1 MYQSHESSIST
12 EDGDQSLDSIAA
24 VDLKEPEMMAD
35 VPRYPP
41 TEGANPK
48 GKALILFVS
57 KCRSCHLKGIFGA
70 AVRKLKNIPPC
81 VWVVNLHSEEITVVV
96 SKYKPN
102 RLLTGMGLSAS
113 PNGVGISFETTTFVG
128 PASRKTLAAQ
138 DQGRD
143 NSTAVFPLWTRTEG
157 FGVISVF
164 KGPEKILFIEN
175 DRVPLGATV
184 YFANKPDLRI
194 VKYQPAS
201 ETSAN

>member
-1 MYQSHESSIST
+1 MIQPRFQAMDQFHESSIST
-12 EDGDQSLDSIAA
+12 DDCDQSLSSIAA

-41 TEGANPK
+41 RREPTP
-48 GKALILFVS
+48 
-57 KCRSCHLKGIFGA
+57 KGIFGA

-113 PNGVGISFETTTFVG
+113 PNGVGVNFEMTTFVG

-143 NSTAVFPLWTRTEG
+143 NSTAVFPLWTRKEG

-164 KGPEKILFIEN
+164 KDPEKILYIEN

-194 VKYQPAS
+194 VKYQPALGTS
-201 ETSAN
+201 EN